1 MPKPILSSRSRIPAA
16 KADKLLRCYAEHRE
30 PAETAKR
37 TGLSLNTVYDQYARI
52 RWRLIEVGYYRDAA
66 LSKDEDGLSEE
77 AKAMLRQRRGLE
89 DGDIYAHAAEII
101 EWLEEWPSGIV
112 LRQLRKI
119 IELTGPLDKPLA
131 LSESQAAVVNAY
143 VRYGRAKLIHERVTK
158 GTETDETQ
166 EPFAYHTYSSMKA
179 EWNKYRKTTKFSGKH
194 QNSKRIRPKKTVI
207 S

>member
-1 MPKPILSSRSRIPAA
+1 MPKPILSSRSRIPTV
-16 KADKLLRCYAEHRE
+16 KADKLLRCYAERLD

-66 LSKDEDGLSEE
+66 LSKDEDGLSEV

-119 IELTGPLDKPLA
+119 IELTGPLDKPLS
-131 LSESQAAVVNAY
+131 LSEPQAAVVIAY
-143 VRYGRAKLIHERVTK
+143 VRYARAKLIEDRLTTDSDEDEYARGFSEKSKNVAKELWARYRNHVKRLERNRFVQK
-158 GTETDETQ
+158 FDIDE
-166 EPFAYHTYSSMKA
+166 
-179 EWNKYRKTTKFSGKH
+179 
-194 QNSKRIRPKKTVI
+194 
-207 S
+207 